1 MPTESPPTKPKRE
14 TWRDWARDAAPDV
27 PEPTELLSREG
38 FLAELNRLSL
48 DVDEGDLRFWEYH
61 GVLPRVVRQWDP
73 ERRANVA
80 RYPPWMIAAVL
91 LLRESQ
97 GAGLSLQ
104 QIASR
109 LRSHAGPIIRGA
121 HTAELLRREAMS
133 NPELMS
139 PVPLDDPGWKFP
151 AVLRALRG
159 PAWPAVVVNFALS
172 EPVRVAIADEAARFA
187 RITGTEEAV
196 HAEVSLRDR
205 EGNEIGL
212 LSLPLTTLDD
222 EIATKRN
229 SSTKRE

>member
-1 MPTESPPTKPKRE
+1 MPTEAPSKPKRE
-14 TWRDWARDAAPDV
+14 TWRDWMRDAAPDV
-27 PEPTELLSREG
+27 PEPTELLTREE

-48 DVDEGDLRFWEYH
+48 NVDEGTLRSWEYH
-61 GVLPRVVRQWDP
+61 GVLPRIVRRWDP
-73 ERRANVA
+73 GLRANRA
-80 RYPPWMIAAVL
+80 YYPPWMIAAVL

-104 QIASR
+104 QIAAR
-109 LRSHAGPIIRGA
+109 LRSHAGPIIRRA
-121 HTAELLRREAMS
+121 HTAELLRREATS
-133 NPELMS
+133 DPELMS
-139 PVPLDDPGWKFP
+139 PVPLDDPGWQFP

-172 EPVRVAIADEAARFA
+172 EPVRVAIADAAARLA

-212 LSLPLTTLDD
+212 LSLPLTALDD
-222 EIATKRN
+222 EIANRR
-229 SSTKRE
+229 SSQTNENG